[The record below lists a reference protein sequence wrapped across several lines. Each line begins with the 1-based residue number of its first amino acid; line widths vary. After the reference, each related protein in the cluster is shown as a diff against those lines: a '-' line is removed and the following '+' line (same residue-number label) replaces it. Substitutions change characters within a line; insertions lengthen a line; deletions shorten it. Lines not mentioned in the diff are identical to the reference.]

1 MSFVNQFFNFLH
13 FHTCKHF
20 SLSRYAVKFPG
31 VAHLKL
37 ATYTGEYN
45 ADLASRLYG
54 IYRTHSI
61 RLMKLNIH
69 ENKGE
74 VFESIALQAI
84 SILFQASKKKT
95 IHNLIGYYDGIFREL
110 IDKALFSEAF
120 MDYDVSV
127 EMKKPVLT

>member
-31 VAHLKL
+31 VSHIKYLYRRIQRRFGKQTVRHLP
-37 ATYTGEYN
+37 N
-45 ADLASRLYG
+45 ALNPSHETQYSR
-54 IYRTHSI
+54 
-61 RLMKLNIH
+61 
-69 ENKGE
+69 NKGE

-120 MDYDVSV
+120 MDYEVSV